1 MSGSP
6 AAGYASVM
14 SETASPFSPSPV
26 PTEAES
32 LLSVLERNRR
42 TFAWKT
48 SELDEEGLRATT
60 AASAMTLGG
69 LVKHVAL
76 VEADWLAVKLAGRQ
90 YGAPWDAVDFDADP
104 DWEWRTGALD
114 SPEAVYKVWRD
125 AVERSRELTAEVINE
140 RGLDG
145 PASFTW
151 PDGRTPTVRAMLL
164 DMIEEYARHTGHA
177 DILREAVD
185 GRVGESAPK
194 DFTF

>member
-1 MSGSP
+1 
-6 AAGYASVM
+6 M
-14 SETASPFSPSPV
+14 SETAGSPSPSAV

-48 SELDEEGLRATT
+48 SGLDENGLRATT
-60 AASAMTLGG
+60 GASAMTLGG

-76 VEADWLAVKLAGRQ
+76 VEADWLAVKLAGRP
-90 YGAPWDAVDFDADP
+90 YGAPWDAVDFDAAP

-114 SPEAVYKVWRD
+114 SPEDLYALWRA
-125 AVERSRELTAEVINE
+125 AVERSRELVAEVIKE

-145 PASFTW
+145 PAAFTW
-151 PDGRTPTVRAMLL
+151 PGGRTPTVRVMLL

-185 GRVGESAPK
+185 GRVGEGAPE

>member
-1 MSGSP
+1 MSDVDSQP
-6 AAGYASVM
+6 ASSA
-14 SETASPFSPSPV
+14 TA
-26 PTEAES
+26 EAES

-42 TFAWKT
+42 TFGWKT
-48 SELDEEGLRATT
+48 LGLDQEGLRATT

-76 VEADWLAVKLAGRQ
+76 VEADWLAVKLAGRE
-90 YGAPWDAVDFDADP
+90 YGPPWDEVDFDADP

-114 SPEAVYKVWRD
+114 TPEDLHALWRD
-125 AVERSRELTAEVINE
+125 AVERSREVVADVINE

>member
-1 MSGSP
+1 
-6 AAGYASVM
+6 M
-14 SETASPFSPSPV
+14 SE
-26 PTEAES
+26 PTPLSAQPAVLAEAES
-32 LLSVLERNRR
+32 LSSVLQRNRR

-48 SELDEEGLRATT
+48 SGLDEKALRATT
-60 AASAMTLGG
+60 AASVMTLGG

-76 VEADWLAVKLAGRQ
+76 VEADWLAVKLAGRG

-114 SPEAVYKVWRD
+114 PPGDLYAVWHQ
-125 AVERSRELTAEVINE
+125 AVERSRELVAEVIKE

-151 PDGRTPTVRAMLL
+151 PDGRTPTVRDMLL

-185 GRVGESAPK
+185 GRVGEGAPK

>member
-1 MSGSP
+1 MT
-6 AAGYASVM
+6 
-14 SETASPFSPSPV
+14 EHERPSAPSAV

-32 LLSVLERNRR
+32 LQSVLERNRR

-48 SELDEEGLRATT
+48 SGLDENGLRATT
-60 AASAMTLGG
+60 AASSMTLGG

-76 VEADWLAVKLAGRQ
+76 VEVDWLAVKLAGQ
-90 YGAPWDAVDFDADP
+90 EYGSPWDAVDFDADP
-104 DWEWRTGALD
+104 DWEWRTGAQD
-114 SPEAVYKVWRD
+114 PPAEVYALWKR
-125 AVERSRELTAEVINE
+125 AAERSRELVAEVIDK

-145 PASFTW
+145 PSSLTW
-151 PDGRTPTVRAMLL
+151 PDGRTPTVRDMLL

-185 GRVGESAPK
+185 GRVGEGAPE